1 MKFMSRP
8 KVIVFSDWFV
18 PGYRAGGPIKSLKNL
33 IATVPCDFLVFT
45 RITDYHSTVAYD
57 NIEENIPHKITEN
70 CTVQYIHGNRMNVQS
85 VFRILKYQ
93 QFDRI
98 YLNSLFS
105 SRFTL
110 IPLLICRTHGLNP
123 RVILA
128 PRGML
133 KSGALTIKPWKK
145 TIFLKLCKFLYS
157 DIMWHATNE
166 QEKLEVLLKFP
177 KARVIVA
184 PVIPSADAPSMLRDV
199 KIPGRL
205 RLVTFS
211 RVSSEKGVLEAIKWV
226 NELPSDLDVV
236 FDIYGA
242 MPQGEYLELCREE
255 ASKSQ
260 RVQLKGE
267 VNPSKISEVFSNYEV
282 FFLPT
287 WGENYGHAIAEAL
300 LNKKPIVISNRTP
313 WRHLESFKA
322 GFDVELTQAEMTKA
336 LIYMA
341 WLDEEGYKVWSEG
354 AFAYAQSVLND
365 PAIVKSNQALFE

>member
-1 MKFMSRP
+1 MSRP

-145 TIFLKLCKFLYS
+145 TIFLKL
-157 DIMWHATNE
+157 
-166 QEKLEVLLKFP
+166 
-177 KARVIVA
+177 
-184 PVIPSADAPSMLRDV
+184 
-199 KIPGRL
+199 
-205 RLVTFS
+205 
-211 RVSSEKGVLEAIKWV
+211 
-226 NELPSDLDVV
+226 
-236 FDIYGA
+236 
-242 MPQGEYLELCREE
+242 
-255 ASKSQ
+255 
-260 RVQLKGE
+260 
-267 VNPSKISEVFSNYEV
+267 
-282 FFLPT
+282 
-287 WGENYGHAIAEAL
+287 
-300 LNKKPIVISNRTP
+300 
-313 WRHLESFKA
+313 
-322 GFDVELTQAEMTKA
+322 
-336 LIYMA
+336 
-341 WLDEEGYKVWSEG
+341 
-354 AFAYAQSVLND
+354 
-365 PAIVKSNQALFE
+365 